1 MTKLVHTD
9 IRFNFDQLNL
19 QDIPN
24 QSEVFCDLL
33 SIRPKCYDSRLFLT
47 FTKLSEINDRNDRVQ
62 LLTNLAS
69 L

>member
-33 SIRPKCYDSRLFLT
+33 SIRPKCQDSRLFLT
-47 FTKLSEINDRNDRVQ
+47 FTKLSEINERNNRVQ